1 MGSSIWL
8 VVLVPVMAVYA
19 IFGGIKGAIFGYPQA
34 EINLPYDEANGTV
47 WEYDGIDDP
56 YIGLD
61 EVKVDGD
68 EQIFVFSA
76 RENDDEEKYEGSI
89 MQIVFTDRNGNEKA
103 YYCNFSGSK
112 FGQPAFYPAE
122 ECITLDITV
131 TAKKPKKNAKW
142 KTGMDDYDILV
153 CETEKGESCTFTAV
167 ITPDK
172 SKRTSL
178 YADFEYV
185 TAWDKTAENVTVWYG
200 KNADGEY
207 AVTNVRHETWFEKF
221 LSDLTGGLL

>member
-19 IFGGIKGAIFGYPQA
+19 LFGGIKGAIFGYPQS
-34 EINLPYDEANGTV
+34 EVILPYDEASGTV
-47 WEYDGIDDP
+47 WEYDAMDDP

-61 EVKVDGD
+61 EVRVDGD
-68 EQIFVFSA
+68 KQIFIFSA
-76 RENDDEEKYEGSI
+76 RENEDEEKYEGNI
-89 MQIVFTDRNGNEKA
+89 MHIVFTDRNGNEKA
-103 YYCNFSGSK
+103 YYCNHNGKLNS
-112 FGQPAFYPAE
+112 PAFYPAE

-131 TAKKPKKNAKW
+131 TAKKQKKNARW
-142 KTGMDDYDILV
+142 KTGTDDWSILI
-153 CETEKGESCTFTAV
+153 CETEKGEACTFTAV

-172 SKRTSL
+172 SERASI

-185 TAWDKTAENVTVWYG
+185 TAWGNTAESATVWYG

-207 AVTNVRHETWFEKF
+207 AVTNVRQETRFEKF
-221 LSDLTGGLL
+221 LSDITGGLL

>member
-19 IFGGIKGAIFGYPQA
+19 LFGGIKGAIFGYPQA
-34 EINLPYDEANGTV
+34 EVVLPYNEASGTV

-76 RENDDEEKYEGSI
+76 RENNDEEKYEGSI

-103 YYCNFSGSK
+103 YYCDQNGKLNS
-112 FGQPAFYPAE
+112 PTFYPAE
-122 ECITLDITV
+122 ECISLDITV

-167 ITPDK
+167 ITPDD
-172 SKRTSL
+172 SERVSFN
-178 YADFEYV
+178 ADFEYV
-185 TAWDKTAENVTVWYG
+185 SAWGKTAESAIVWYG
-200 KNADGEY
+200 INADGEY
-207 AVTNVRHETWFEKF
+207 AVTNVHQETRFEKF
-221 LSDLTGGLL
+221 LSDLTGGLI